1 MLSAIDRNSLSAF
14 KWNACPPSPEYPP
27 NAQSLEDH
35 SVDRARGWRPSAKE
49 YFLAAIPDQFAA
61 MAALRKRRD
70 MSANV
75 ELIVIGE
82 ATPDYFDWL
91 DIRSGTILCVLAV
104 S

>member
-1 MLSAIDRNSLSAF
+1 MPKAWKIIALTEREGGA
-14 KWNACPPSPEYPP
+14 PP
-27 NAQSLEDH
+27 L
-35 SVDRARGWRPSAKE
+35 KE
-49 YFLAAIPDQFAA
+49 YFLAAIPDQVAA